1 MLSSPESVCLSTNLG
16 RYGRNAG
23 RGRGRGERGG
33 ERGRQRTGGERRY
46 HFIFIPFSKNG
57 IHLLAQ
63 FAAKEMMN
71 NVASSLR
78 WFQGR
83 EEKCLVGAPR
93 GRGLASSAFTSFSLV
108 MIWETEKHYLSV
120 SLELVLQGRAP
131 QDT

>member
-23 RGRGRGERGG
+23 RGRGERAG

-46 HFIFIPFSKNG
+46 HFIFIPFSENG
-57 IHLLAQ
+57 THLLAQ

-78 WFQGR
+78 CFQGR
-83 EEKCLVGAPR
+83 EEKCLVGAPGAGGWPALR
-93 GRGLASSAFTSFSLV
+93 LHLFH
-108 MIWETEKHYLSV
+108 W
-120 SLELVLQGRAP
+120 
-131 QDT
+131 